1 MAEQKPQN
9 KPPQR
14 PTQNARAQQPRR
26 PRLDLPFRRRK
37 FDAAEWAYDHRVAVL
52 ATVVAYVIFGVTF
65 VTADIVVSQ
74 RQTQSEILLDLTDLA
89 ELQEELRRAQE
100 LNDLL
105 NEQYDNQPAENRVSN
120 ENALDENLEDHR
132 TNASEIYSEA
142 DKIQERLRQN
152 ADAYAEGL
160 RAEKEIL
167 DRRYEGEDNLKSE
180 RVRGKVT
187 VSYSLSSPVRHA
199 RVMPVPSYMCEGGG
213 SVVVNITVDRDGYV
227 VSAKVDDR
235 RSEKNACL
243 REAALQKAEES
254 VFNADVAAPAKQHG
268 TIEYLFI
275 SQ

>member
-1 MAEQKPQN
+1 MQG
-9 KPPQR
+9 QR
-14 PTQNARAQQPRR
+14 K

-37 FDAAEWAYDHRVAVL
+37 FDAAEWAYDHRVAIL

-142 DKIQERLRQN
+142 DKVQERLRQN
-152 ADAYAEGL
+152 ADDYAAGL
-160 RAEKEIL
+160 RAEQEIL

-213 SVVVNITVDRDGYV
+213 SVVVKITVDRDGYV
-227 VSAKVDDR
+227 LSAKVDDR

-254 VFNADVAAPAKQHG
+254 VFNADVTAPAKQNG